1 MAIAILCVLALVALM
16 LAFVAF
22 RVVKDAPSRTE
33 LARLQAIESYLQNA
47 TAELQQKAA
56 QVEGLLADKAKLE
69 ADLAN
74 ERRVSGEKLKLLE
87 DSEGRLKTEFE
98 NLANRIF
105 EDKGKLLS
113 DQNRE
118 RLTSLLQPFKEQLES
133 FRNRVDEVHKDDT
146 KASATLLEQVR
157 QLQETS
163 NRVSDDANNL
173 AKAIRGDSKKLG
185 DWGEL
190 IVERVFEASGL
201 ALGREYSKQENLRDE
216 AGALRKPDFVVYLP
230 GNRAVIVDSK
240 VSLADYERFANTDNT
255 VEQQAALAAH
265 VEAVRE
271 HIRELSEKNY
281 SHLLGNRSLDFVV
294 MCIPV
299 EPAYQLVMQADR
311 NLVYDLAKM
320 NVVVTGPTMLMMS
333 LKVIAQIWRR
343 ENENRNAEQI
353 ALRAGQLYDQVV
365 LIGEAMLDAQK
376 KLNATSESFD
386 TVLKRL
392 KDGRGNLV
400 ARVEAI
406 RRLGAKATKQLP
418 GAIAG
423 DALTEDPDT
432 GSDGAEALP
441 PGTAGGPGLQ

>member
-56 QVEGLLADKAKLE
+56 QVEGLLAEKARLE

-74 ERRVSGEKLKLLE
+74 ERRASGEKLKLLE

-105 EDKGKLLS
+105 EDKGELLS

-133 FRNRVDEVHKDDT
+133 FRTRVDEVHKDDT
-146 KASATLLEQVR
+146 RASATLLEQVR

-201 ALGREYSKQENLRDE
+201 SLGREYSKQENLRDE

-230 GNRAVIVDSK
+230 GNRAVVVDSK
-240 VSLADYERFANTDNT
+240 VSLADYERFAKTDNT
-255 VEQQAALAAH
+255 IEQQAALTAH
-265 VEAVRE
+265 VEAVRK

-281 SHLLGNRSLDFVV
+281 SHLLGNRALDFVI
-294 MCIPV
+294 MCIPL
-299 EPAYQLVMQADR
+299 EPAYLLAMQADR
-311 NLVYDLAKM
+311 DLVYDLAKM
-320 NVVVTGPTMLMMS
+320 KVVVTGSNMLMMT

-353 ALRAGQLYDQVV
+353 AIRAGRLYDQVV
-365 LIGEAMLDAQK
+365 LIVQAMLEAK
-376 KLNATSESFD
+376 KHLGDVSESFD
-386 TVLKRL
+386 LALRRL
-392 KDGRGNLV
+392 KDGKGNLV
-400 ARVEAI
+400 GRVEEIRGLGAKVSKQLPAAILVDAKSGEPDDSTARVEA
-406 RRLGAKATKQLP
+406 LP
-418 GAIAG
+418 AG
-423 DALTEDPDT
+423 DTEVSPD
-432 GSDGAEALP
+432 
-441 PGTAGGPGLQ
+441 